1 MLTISG
7 ANWFSRRGGTRRLHA
22 IYEPTV
28 YLYGESGR
36 NCQVRL
42 GAPSSPEDRA
52 RWSTH
57 RDVPSPVHPWEM
69 RLYFPFLEIEMA
81 KSNLASMSVDALLK
95 LRDDVGIALSRRADE
110 LKNQLSRLGGE
121 IGHTKRGRGAS
132 LKGRKVPIKYRDRSG
147 NTWAGRGAHPVW
159 LREKIKAGAKLED
172 FAVHKTVAS
181 RKASPRKSK
190 KRRRAKR

>member
-1 MLTISG
+1 
-7 ANWFSRRGGTRRLHA
+7 
-22 IYEPTV
+22 
-28 YLYGESGR
+28 
-36 NCQVRL
+36 
-42 GAPSSPEDRA
+42 
-52 RWSTH
+52 
-57 RDVPSPVHPWEM
+57 M

-81 KSNLASMSVDALLK
+81 KSNLSSMSVNALLK
-95 LRDDVGIALSRRADE
+95 LRDDVGTTLSRRADE
-110 LKNQLSRLGGE
+110 LKKELSRLGGE
-121 IGHTKRGRGAS
+121 IGHTKRGRRAS

-172 FAVHKTVAS
+172 FAVQKTAAS